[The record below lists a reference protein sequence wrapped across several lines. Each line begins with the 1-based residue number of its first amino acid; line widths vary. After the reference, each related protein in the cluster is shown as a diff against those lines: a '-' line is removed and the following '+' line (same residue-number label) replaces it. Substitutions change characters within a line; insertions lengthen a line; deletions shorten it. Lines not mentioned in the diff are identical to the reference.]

1 MGIAGVA
8 GLSRLGSALTGAR
21 SSGERRR
28 PRGRRW
34 GQAGAAVRRQPPS
47 SAALRAGSVF
57 SRVEEDYLWR
67 VRQLGAHSPVAL
79 LNTLF
84 YFNTKYF
91 GLKTVEQHLR
101 LSFGTVCRH
110 WKKNPLTMES
120 RACLRYQVSSLCGAD
135 SEGSVAAPPRP
146 RAPAGPRVPETPQ
159 FFLSEKSRSRSR
171 GLGPWTTP
179 GPVLGVTP
187 AGTDG
192 AGRASVCEAGLR
204 RFV

>member
-1 MGIAGVA
+1 MGIASVA
-8 GLSRLGSALTGAR
+8 GLSRLGSAPTGAR

-146 RAPAGPRVPETPQ
+146 RPLRALASLKRPSSFCR
-159 FFLSEKSRSRSR
+159 RSR
-171 GLGPWTTP
+171 GP
-179 GPVLGVTP
+179 GAAAWAPGRRP
-187 AGTDG
+187 APCS
-192 AGRASVCEAGLR
+192 A
-204 RFV
+204 